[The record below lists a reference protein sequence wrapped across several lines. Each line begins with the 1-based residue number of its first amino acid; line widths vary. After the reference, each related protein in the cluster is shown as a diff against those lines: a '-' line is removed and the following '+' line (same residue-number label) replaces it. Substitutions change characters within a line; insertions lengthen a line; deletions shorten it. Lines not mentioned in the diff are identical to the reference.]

1 MPHHIIV
8 YGERVRT
15 RDTREECEEIAVK
28 QGWGR
33 VADGVFSLFE
43 GNEIVEADTDPTSQ
57 TDAQPNTPDTDNQ

>member
-15 RDTREECEEIAVK
+15 RDTRAECEEIAVK

-33 VADGVFSLFE
+33 IADGVFSLFE
-43 GNEIVEADTDPTSQ
+43 GNEIVADAPPEAAPEAPT
-57 TDAQPNTPDTDNQ
+57 DTDNQ

>member
-33 VADGVFSLFE
+33 IADGVFAMFE
-43 GNEIVEADTDPTSQ
+43 GNEIVEADTDPT
-57 TDAQPNTPDTDNQ
+57 AQPDTPTDNQ